1 MSSRFEGREA
11 IPAGHSEMRPVRAVQ
26 TSNGEAQQVREP
38 ACVLMPGRGFRKD
51 R

>member
-1 MSSRFEGREA
+1 MSSRFEGRAA
-11 IPAGHSEMRPVRAVQ
+11 IPAGHSEVWPVRAIQ
-26 TSNGEAQQVREP
+26 TPNKEAQQVREP